1 MKSPVPKA
9 SKFFSYPSRRL
20 DRNTE
25 TRMKY
30 SFFFPALIGLA
41 MLISAIQTHAASPSG
56 LDTNVQTRIAA
67 NKLTYQAE
75 KRLVVFEGNVHV
87 NRPDFDLRSNRLTVY
102 LKPAQADKKSASAAV
117 PGLEA
122 GDVDRLVAQGSV
134 IMTEPGGRSG
144 TSDKATYTTGDGVLV
159 MEGNPRLTDGENTIT
174 GETIRY
180 YTQQNRSEVIG
191 GSKKRVEAVFTNTRK
206 GKI

>member
-1 MKSPVPKA
+1 MKSPALKA

-20 DRNTE
+20 GKNAE

-30 SFFFPALIGLA
+30 SFFFPVLTGFAILA
-41 MLISAIQTHAASPSG
+41 AAIPGHAASPSG
-56 LDTNVQTRIAA
+56 LDTSVQTRIAA
-67 NKLTYQAE
+67 NRLTYQAE
-75 KRLVVFEGNVHV
+75 KRQVVFEGNVHV
-87 NRPDFDLRSNRLTVY
+87 SRPDFDLRSNRLTVY
-102 LKPAQADKKSASAAV
+102 LKPARTDTKAASAAV

-144 TSDKATYTTGDGVLV
+144 TSDRATYTTGDGVLL

-191 GSKKRVEAVFTNTRK
+191 GSRKRVEAVFTNTKK